1 MKKESMPIQIIIL
14 ILAIPFFWH
23 FWSVLSLVITLV
35 SVDLLNIHNTYANQS
50 ISYFVFSSCCSIPI
64 PIHLQI
70 VRCLSTRYTYNK
82 TIPQTFYTKED
93 VILSF
98 GNNKE
103 QTKQTIPKDI
113 PRTKKGLA
121 SGLFLASGEFYS
133 RSTRY
138 DDDKNVIEDILTPFD
153 RPFYDLCRDDMWIL
167 DPLSLTVFIVTN
179 CIICRMNRFRTLL
192 IYYL

>member
-1 MKKESMPIQIIIL
+1 M
-14 ILAIPFFWH
+14 
-23 FWSVLSLVITLV
+23 
-35 SVDLLNIHNTYANQS
+35 
-50 ISYFVFSSCCSIPI
+50 
-64 PIHLQI
+64 
-70 VRCLSTRYTYNK
+70 
-82 TIPQTFYTKED
+82 
-93 VILSF
+93 ILSF

-103 QTKQTIPKDI
+103 QDKQKIPKDV

-133 RSTRY
+133 RNTRY

-167 DPLSLTVFIVTN
+167 DPLSLTVFVNIIH
-179 CIICRMNRFRTLL
+179 IICRMNRFQTLL